1 MSGKCHPESS
11 RSRDNNTVD
20 SVLEMYLLDAG
31 TRYIVTATVEVTSSP
46 GWDTDRQIGG
56 PQSGEAEV
64 GPRSQG
70 RSDQYRYINHLS

>member
-1 MSGKCHPESS
+1 MFW
-11 RSRDNNTVD
+11 TL
-20 SVLEMYLLDAG
+20 VLEMYLLGVG
-31 TRYIVTATVEVTSSP
+31 THYIATVEVTSSP

-64 GPRSQG
+64 GPRSRG